1 MKEQSPTSEVHQI
14 ENEVYENDSL
24 LRMYIEREGQQMSI
38 AVESPSISEVSLI
51 KPEATNEPELEIV
64 VEMPSDKS
72 DEVSFTRR

>member
-24 LRMYIEREGQQMSI
+24 LRMYIEREGQQLSI